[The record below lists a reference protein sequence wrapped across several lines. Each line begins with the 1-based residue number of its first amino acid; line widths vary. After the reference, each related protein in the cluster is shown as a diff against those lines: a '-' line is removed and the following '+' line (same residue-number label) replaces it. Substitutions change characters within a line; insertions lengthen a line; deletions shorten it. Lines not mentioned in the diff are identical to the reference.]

1 MKGYF
6 IGLGIGLL
14 FVLLSYLS
22 RNPHIYGGYVGDQ
35 FANIFSELG
44 FPAIAFIFL
53 VYGLIKLVRRN
64 KISKD
69 EKITRLE
76 KRLDD
81 IEKDKEKKL

>member
-22 RNPHIYGGYVGDQ
+22 WNSTVYGLGHILGPY
-35 FANIFSELG
+35 IFSFL
-44 FPAIAFIFL
+44 FPAIAFISL

-81 IEKDKEKKL
+81 MEKDKDKKL